1 MAKLVEAEAW
11 VHRSRQMIHNQ
22 LLVQLLSVVAI
33 VIPLPVAISVLW
45 LAFSSAMVIQ
55 SLIGLWAAAT
65 MTYVSV
71 EIHNRI
77 QDREKR

>member
-22 LLVQLLSVVAI
+22 LLVQLLSAVAI

-55 SLIGLWAAAT
+55 SLIGLWAAVT
-65 MTYVSV
+65 MTYGSV

-77 QDREKR
+77 QDRAKR